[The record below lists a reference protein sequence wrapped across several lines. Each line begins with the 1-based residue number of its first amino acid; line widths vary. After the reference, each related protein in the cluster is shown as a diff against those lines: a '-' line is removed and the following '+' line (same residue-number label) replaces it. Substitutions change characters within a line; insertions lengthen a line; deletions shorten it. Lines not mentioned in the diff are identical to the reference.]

1 MASQNTLF
9 RQQQQ
14 LYRSS
19 HYFGKPR
26 SPPLY
31 VEQADSYNANDQQ
44 GKGRKRR
51 ASEDESMED
60 LSDGG
65 GVSFDFSPSLERTNT
80 ATTTTDKNVLRPKHD
95 KITKRKRIGAE
106 KQFPLDKL
114 LATLDKERL
123 IDLISNLVDAHPR
136 LHPEVEEAAAVPHS
150 LG

>member
-19 HYFGKPR
+19 HYFGKPK

-31 VEQADSYNANDQQ
+31 IEQADSYNGNDQQ
-44 GKGRKRR
+44 GKGKCRLTNLDKGHYAIANGLSLSIIGRKRR

-60 LSDGG
+60 LSDG
-65 GVSFDFSPSLERTNT
+65 VSFDFSPSLERTNA
-80 ATTTTDKNVLRPKHD
+80 ATTTTASTTTADNKNGLRPKHD

-114 LATLDKERL
+114 L
-123 IDLISNLVDAHPR
+123 
-136 LHPEVEEAAAVPHS
+136 
-150 LG
+150 GM